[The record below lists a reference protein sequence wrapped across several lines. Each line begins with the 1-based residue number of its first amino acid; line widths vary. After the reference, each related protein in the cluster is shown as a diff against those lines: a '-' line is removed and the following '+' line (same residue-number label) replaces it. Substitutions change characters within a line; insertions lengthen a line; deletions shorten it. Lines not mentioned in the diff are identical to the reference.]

1 MNCPQGDWHF
11 TIHNSP
17 FIIQNCVCSFPQFP
31 SRAPNAAPRMSYT
44 PASPC
49 AASTTFATTAIPPSN
64 SKPARWVNCRKPLRC
79 LRTLTLPARPPLARA
94 VGKLECLPSSI
105 AKDRDTCASLARRSW
120 RSISRK
126 FRLDNSGFDRKILE
140 LPVDASSPRQ
150 RESTPGKMDPR
161 FRRVTR
167 RGSVSI
173 RRAGIGTTC
182 HCERAERRLLFW
194 LRPTYAPPGYSLGQ
208 QTPGG
213 MGEP

>member
-140 LPVDASSPRQ
+140 LPV
-150 RESTPGKMDPR
+150 
-161 FRRVTR
+161 RRV
-167 RGSVSI
+167 I
-173 RRAGIGTTC
+173 PAPAGIHAGEDGPPLSQGDAAGQRV
-182 HCERAERRLLFW
+182 H
-194 LRPTYAPPGYSLGQ
+194 PPGRDRDDVSL
-208 QTPGG
+208 
-213 MGEP
+213 